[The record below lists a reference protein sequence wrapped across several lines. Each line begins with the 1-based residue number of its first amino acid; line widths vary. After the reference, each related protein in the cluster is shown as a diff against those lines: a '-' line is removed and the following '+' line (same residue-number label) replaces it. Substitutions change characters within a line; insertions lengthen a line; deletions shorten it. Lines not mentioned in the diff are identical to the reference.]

1 MKKISL
7 LSSVLLL
14 AICVSCG
21 VREKQI
27 LDSDTAVHFV
37 TSDYFHRNEGYDW
50 SVVSIQKIAEDS
62 ALVKVRSR
70 IDRKR
75 PSKTFSGTG
84 IYNRT
89 KDSIT
94 VFSNNIPISFSVVDS
109 VLSISSPS
117 ESILSYYCSGGSTL
131 AGKYTFL
138 EEALDSTQLGNPVKE
153 QILNYP
159 SSSISYK
166 VTYDNVHLCISTKG
180 LSIANDTLHHNLNG
194 YKVGHI
200 AVGDLNI
207 DGHPEL
213 YVFIYTN
220 TPEKYGSL
228 IAYSPN
234 NGKSLSSIY
243 LPKIEE
249 DKKLSFGYIGHDE
262 MEIVESCLCRRF
274 RIKDTNKTRQ
284 IQYKLVPGEAGWLL
298 CLDKILEY

>member
-1 MKKISL
+1 MKKILL
-7 LSSVLLL
+7 LSPVLLL

-27 LDSDTAVHFV
+27 LDSDTEVHFV

-89 KDSIT
+89 KDTIT
-94 VFSNNIPISFSVVDS
+94 VFCNDTPIFFSAVDS
-109 VLSISSPS
+109 VLSISSSS

-138 EEALDSTQLGNPVKE
+138 KEALDSTQLGNSVKE

-159 SSSISYK
+159 GSSISYK
-166 VTYDNVHLCISTKG
+166 VAYDDEHLCISTKG
-180 LSIANDTLHHNLNG
+180 LSIVNDTLHHNLNG
-194 YKVGHI
+194 YKIDHI

-220 TPEKYGSL
+220 TSEKYGSL

-243 LPKIEE
+243 LPKIED
-249 DKKLSFGYIGHDE
+249 DKKLASEYAGHDE
-262 MEIVESCLCRRF
+262 MEVVESCLCRRF
-274 RIKDTNKTRQ
+274 RIKDTEKTRQ